1 MTGLYI
7 FSSASLKLYPQM
19 SEVVSHFEQIH
30 KALKYESECISK
42 ITEYT
47 RKQMELA
54 GGIISKTTMQYKD
67 AYIFLFNQLSDL
79 MENRPE
85 LTDDIIRIQQQAE
98 EIVLE
103 SEE

>member
-1 MTGLYI
+1 
-7 FSSASLKLYPQM
+7 
-19 SEVVSHFEQIH
+19 
-30 KALKYESECISK
+30 
-42 ITEYT
+42 
-47 RKQMELA
+47 
-54 GGIISKTTMQYKD
+54 MQYKD

-79 MENRPE
+79 MENRPA

>member
-1 MTGLYI
+1 MWKGD
-7 FSSASLKLYPQM
+7 
-19 SEVVSHFEQIH
+19 
-30 KALKYESECISK
+30 
-42 ITEYT
+42 
-47 RKQMELA
+47 
-54 GGIISKTTMQYKD
+54 KTTMQYKD